1 MHDARAAGGVPATAP
16 GMIVQHDDD
25 APDGL
30 LGDWL
35 RARGTPFELLRRDRG
50 APLPRV
56 ADALARPFLVVLGSE
71 AHAHE
76 AHGPLPAWAVQELAL
91 LRACAAA
98 DVPVFGIC
106 FGAQLLARALGG
118 RVGTSAHGREVGW
131 LSFESADPAR
141 LPQGPWAHWHVDA
154 FSAPLGAEVLAARG
168 EDECRAFVR
177 GRALAVQFHPEAT
190 PAIVDGW
197 MRSAAC
203 GPVPVEDV
211 DPDALARAG
220 AEAAPAAARA
230 ADALFRFFFETLAR
244 V

>member
-1 MHDARAAGGVPATAP
+1 MRP
-16 GMIVQHDDD
+16 GLILQHDDD

-35 RARGTPFELLRRDRG
+35 RARGTPFELLRVDRDE
-50 APLPRV
+50 LPAH
-56 ADALARPFLVVLGSE
+56 ADALARSFVVSLGSE

-76 AHGPLPAWAVQELAL
+76 AHGPLPAWAAAELEL

-98 DVPVFGIC
+98 DVPLFGIC

-118 RVGTSAHGREVGW
+118 RVWTSALGREIGW
-131 LSFESADPAR
+131 LSLDSADPAR
-141 LPQGPWAHWHVDA
+141 LPAGPWAHWHVDA
-154 FSAPLGAEVLAARG
+154 FSAPPGAEVLGARG
-168 EDECRAFVR
+168 DDECRAFVR

-190 PAIVDGW
+190 PAIVEGW

-211 DPDALARAG
+211 DPAALARAG
-220 AEAAPAAARA
+220 AAAAPAAARA